1 MATKKKAAAK
11 KSAKKEKPLIING
24 SWEDVIKAS
33 VSGNPKPKKMPK
45 IDR

>member
-1 MATKKKAAAK
+1 MATKKKTAAK

-33 VSGNPKPKKMPK
+33 VSGNPKPNGTKKAK
-45 IDR
+45 